1 MWIRHASYAVL
12 PVLLVAGG
20 FALRG
25 VDHASETTIPASRA
39 SPSPQF
45 AGGDLPPSD
54 NADTLPPGH
63 PPIGGMTTSGQS
75 LPPATDDPP
84 ALAWTVPDTWRVA
97 PNPNAMRVATYRVPG
112 GVDVSV
118 SRAGG
123 ETEANIKRWTD
134 QFDDIGREGRVEKTV
149 HGLHVVT
156 ADIAGTY
163 VGGGTAMG
171 GPAEAKRNWAL
182 VGAIVEGRS
191 PSYFFKMTGPATAVR
206 AARPTF
212 DRVMDSISPL

>member
-1 MWIRHASYAVL
+1 MAV
-12 PVLLVAGG
+12 
-20 FALRG
+20 
-25 VDHASETTIPASRA
+25 
-39 SPSPQF
+39 
-45 AGGDLPPSD
+45 GDLPPSD
-54 NADTLPPGH
+54 NGDRLPPGH
-63 PPIGGMTTSGQS
+63 PPIAGMTMPGQS

-84 ALAWTVPDTWRVA
+84 ALGWTVPDTWKVA

-112 GVDVSV
+112 GVDMSV

-149 HGLHVVT
+149 RGLHVVT

-163 VGGGTAMG
+163 VGGGTTMG
-171 GPAEAKRNWAL
+171 GPAEAKRDWAL

-191 PSYFFKMTGPATAVR
+191 PSYFFKMTGPAGAVR
-206 AARPTF
+206 AARPMF
-212 DRVMDSISPL
+212 DRVIDSISPM